1 MMAPCAFSIGWEYR
15 LPSTL
20 RNGLNTGF
28 CAVTDQPYTRGT
40 NSGFFLQGESL
51 LPTSKHELPLVF
63 ASAERRS
70 SESSRAKDKC
80 SN

>member
-1 MMAPCAFSIGWEYR
+1 MTALCAFSTGCEHR
-15 LPSTL
+15 TPSTL
-20 RNGLNTGF
+20 RNGLSTGF
-28 CAVTDQPYTRGT
+28 SAVTDQLYTRGIHF
-40 NSGFFLQGESL
+40 GFLLQGESL